1 MVSRVVIGL
10 AFIAMSAFNVY
21 VLRECGFWSFFP
33 PFGSLTAT
41 QLFVD
46 LCMSASVA
54 VWLIARDRKR
64 EGRAMWP
71 VVVTILG
78 VGLLG
83 SPALLLYLLFD
94 ATFGGRRGA

>member
-21 VLRECGFWSFFP
+21 VLRECGLGSFFP
-33 PFGSLTAT
+33 PFVSLTAT

-54 VWLIARDRKR
+54 VWLIARERKR
-64 EGRAMWP
+64 DGRAMWP
-71 VVVTILG
+71 VMIVVVG
-78 VGLLG
+78 VALLG

-94 ATFGGRRGA
+94 AMVGGRRGA